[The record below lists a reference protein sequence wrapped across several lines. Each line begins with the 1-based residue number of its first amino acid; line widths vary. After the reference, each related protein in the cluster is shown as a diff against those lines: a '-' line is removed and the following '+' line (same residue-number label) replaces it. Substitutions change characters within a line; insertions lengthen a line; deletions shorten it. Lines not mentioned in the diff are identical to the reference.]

1 MGLSSR
7 RCPVYSQL
15 FSIIAPVFICAGLGY
30 AWARTDTP
38 FDREF
43 VTRTVMNFGA
53 PCLVF
58 RGITGLELP
67 PGDFF
72 TVMAAGAAVMVGCAI
87 VGGLVLRGLG
97 LSLRSFLGPVVYG
110 NVGNMGLPL
119 CLFAFGD
126 TGLGLGAS
134 IYLLGSSTHF
144 VLMPLIQGR
153 QAAWKTLVSTP
164 IIYGAVLALLVVSTG
179 TDLPVWADNTIE
191 LLGGV
196 AIPLMLL
203 AMGHALAGFRVEHMG
218 ISLLVT
224 LLRMGVGVLVGWAVV
239 TLLGLTG
246 VPRGVVLIQSAMPVA
261 VFNYLMSA
269 RYHRHPED
277 VAGSVLVSTL
287 VAFLILPLLLAWA
300 MGEML

>member
-1 MGLSSR
+1 M
-7 RCPVYSQL
+7 YSQL
-15 FSIIAPVFICAGLGY
+15 FSIIAPVFVCAGLGY
-30 AWARTDTP
+30 AWALTGTP

-67 PGDFF
+67 AGDFF
-72 TVMAAGAAVMVGCAI
+72 AVMIAGAAVMVGC
-87 VGGLVLRGLG
+87 GLLGAVVLRLTGF
-97 LSLRSFLGPVVYG
+97 SLRSFLGPVVYG

-119 CLFAFGD
+119 CLFAFGE
-126 TGLGLGAS
+126 TGLGLGAA

-153 QAAWKTLVSTP
+153 QAAWKTLISTP
-164 IIYGAVLALLVVSTG
+164 IIYGAVLALAVVSLG
-179 TDLPVWADNTIE
+179 IDLPAWADNTIE

-203 AMGHALAGFRVEHMG
+203 AMGHALAGFRVEHVG
-218 ISLLVT
+218 ISVLVT
-224 LLRMGVGVLVGWAVV
+224 LLRMGAGVLMGWAVV
-239 TLLGLTG
+239 STMGLTG
-246 VPRGVVLIQSAMPVA
+246 IPRGVVLIQSAMPVA

-269 RYHRHPED
+269 RYDRHPDD

-300 MGEML
+300 MGDML

>member
-1 MGLSSR
+1 MGLSSP

-15 FSIIAPVFICAGLGY
+15 FSIIAPVFLCAGLGY
-30 AWARTDTP
+30 AWARTGTP

-72 TVMAAGAAVMVGCAI
+72 AVMVAGAVVMLGCAV
-87 VGGLVLRGLG
+87 VGGVILRVMGY
-97 LSLRSFLGPVVYG
+97 SLRSFIGPVVYG

-119 CLFAFGD
+119 CLFAFGES
-126 TGLGLGAS
+126 GLGLGAA

-144 VLMPLIQGR
+144 VIMPLIQGR

-164 IIYGAVLALLVVSTG
+164 IIYGAVLALVVVATE
-179 TDLPVWADNTIE
+179 TDLPLWADNTIE

-203 AMGHALAGFRVEHMG
+203 AMGHALAGFRVEHVG
-218 ISLLVT
+218 ISVLVT
-224 LLRMGVGVLVGWAVV
+224 VLRMGVGVLMGWAVV
-239 TLLGLTG
+239 TAMGLTG
-246 VPRGVVLIQSAMPVA
+246 IPRGVLLIQSAMPVA

-277 VAGSVLVSTL
+277 VAGSVLISTL
-287 VAFLILPLLLAWA
+287 VAFLILPALLAWA
-300 MGEML
+300 MGDLL

>member
-1 MGLSSR
+1 M
-7 RCPVYSQL
+7 YSQL
-15 FSIIAPVFICAGLGY
+15 FSIIAPVLICAGLGY
-30 AWARTDTP
+30 AWARTGAE

-72 TVMAAGAAVMVGCAI
+72 AVMLA
-87 VGGLVLRGLG
+87 GGLVMLGCALIGGIVLRFLG

-126 TGLGLGAS
+126 SGLGLGAA
-134 IYLLGSSTHF
+134 IYLLASSTHF
-144 VLMPLIQGR
+144 VLMPLFQGR
-153 QAAWKTLVSTP
+153 QAAWKTLVTTP
-164 IIYGAVLALLVVSTG
+164 IIYAAALALAVVLSG
-179 TDLPVWADNTIE
+179 AALPAFATNTIE

-203 AMGHALAGFRVEHMG
+203 AMGHALAGFKVQQAG
-218 ISLLVT
+218 TAVLITV
-224 LLRMGVGVLVGWAVV
+224 LRMGIGLAIGFLVVWG
-239 TLLGLTG
+239 LGLTG
-246 VPRGVVLIQSAMPVA
+246 IPRGVVLIQSVMPVA

-269 RYHRHPED
+269 RYGRHPDD
-277 VAGSVLVSTL
+277 VAGSVLISTL
-287 VAFLILPLLLAWA
+287 TAFLVLPLILAWA
-300 MGEML
+300 MGDLL